1 MRVLTEAEFRVEA
14 EPILRRIFSND
25 DPFEQPFTP
34 NVPARKIIYEY
45 FYQIEPPLIEAI
57 VAAASSVED
66 KGFYFSALWRLKDK
80 VTEEPYHWYIP
91 FSEISTYIAGSDEV
105 FGAALHVENVLYS
118 PQGKWGVMM
127 SHEHHGL
134 LGGSQE
140 FMAEVCRLVP
150 NLEQQVFGF
159 LEYWQYWKNQPNSIR
174 ADWLPE
180 LLTQVYGQETAK
192 KMLQE
197 ADLP

>member
-1 MRVLTEAEFRVEA
+1 MRVLTEAEFQIEA
-14 EPILRRIFSND
+14 ERFLRQVFSND
-25 DPFEQPFTP
+25 DPFDKPFTP
-34 NVPARKIIYEY
+34 NIPARKIIYEY
-45 FYQIEPPLIEAI
+45 FYRIESPLIEAI
-57 VAAASSVED
+57 VAAASSIGD
-66 KGFYFSALWRLKDK
+66 TGFYFSALWRLDDE

-91 FSEISTYIAGSDEV
+91 LSEISTYIAGRDEV
-105 FGAALHVENVLYS
+105 FGTALHVENVLYS

-134 LGGSQE
+134 LGGSPS

-150 NLEQQVFGF
+150 DLEQQVFGF
-159 LEYWQYWKNQPNSIR
+159 LKYWQYWKTQPNSFR
-174 ADWLPE
+174 ADWLPG
-180 LLTQVYGQETAK
+180 LLTQVYGQETAE